1 MVFRGAGP
9 LAVRL
14 NRTRHCLLV
23 PSGKF
28 NFSKEKAMKK
38 LFVIFVLLASLLLAS
53 CQTQTPVLTSTP
65 DPTLAAASVNA
76 VANQALTQTAQAVL
90 PSATPTLMP
99 ATPTLTAPTMT
110 PTATQVALLQLK
122 TAKDVRDFFQTKTL
136 KWVAGGEGLWVAGA
150 QGSLVNELTFADM
163 PEGMTL
169 EVQCIQYHNL
179 DGELVIKKVC
189 ADAETRF
196 SKTIPANTVVTAWLE
211 WVIEGSENE
220 SWPEGFTDKPCKC
233 ADGDCRDE

>member
-1 MVFRGAGP
+1 
-9 LAVRL
+9 
-14 NRTRHCLLV
+14 
-23 PSGKF
+23 
-28 NFSKEKAMKK
+28 MKK
-38 LFVIFVLLASLLLAS
+38 FLLFVIVIVLASLLAGCS
-53 CQTQTPVLTSTP
+53 VGTTSTP
-65 DPTLAAASVNA
+65 GPTALAAANQAFEQTATAQAEANRLVIQQA
-76 VANQALTQTAQAVL
+76 VAATQTAMA
-90 PSATPTLMP
+90 PTLMP
-99 ATPTLTAPTMT
+99 ATPTLTALTMT
-110 PTATQVALLQLK
+110 PTATTVALLQLK
-122 TAKDVRDFFQTKTL
+122 TAEDVRAFFQAKTL

-169 EVQCIQYHNL
+169 EAQCIQYHNL

-220 SWPEGFTDKPCKC
+220 SWPEGFIDKPCKC
-233 ADGDCRDE
+233 ADGDCRDQ